1 MTANGWLQ
9 IGIFAAIVA
18 ALAVPVGT
26 WLHRVMEGDHPPG
39 GRLLAGFERLCYRV
53 IGVDAT
59 REMGFRQYA
68 GAVLVFSIVGL
79 LFTFVILLFQSK
91 LPLNPQGFGDLSWHL
106 ALNTATS
113 FTTNTNWQSYGG
125 ESTLSYFSQAV
136 GLVYHNFTSAGVG
149 IAIAVAMARGLT
161 RTDRAGT
168 LGNFWRDLVRVHLY
182 VLIPVCVVYALVMV
196 AGGIPQTWSA
206 YVAARTMEGAEQTIA
221 VGPVA
226 SQVAIKMLGTNGGG
240 FFNTNAAHPFE
251 NPSPWTNL
259 VQMLSIF
266 AIPAGLVHTYGRMT
280 GNVRNGFAILAAM
293 FAIFLVLTGVAY
305 SFEADWLDGVG
316 NWEGKESRFGVAASA
331 LFATI
336 TTSASCGAVN
346 AMHDSFTPIGG
357 MVPLLNILLGE
368 VVFGGVGAGLYG
380 VLVMVV
386 ISVFLAGLMV
396 GRTPE
401 LLGKKIESREM
412 TLAAIYILVFP
423 VFILLPSAA
432 AAVSEWG
439 LAGLNNAG
447 PHGWSEI
454 LYAFTSATGNN
465 GSAFAGLAANA
476 PGYDTLLA
484 VSMFF
489 GRFAMIVPALA
500 IAGSLAAKRAVAA
513 GPGTFPTT
521 GPLFTALLVS
531 VILIV
536 GALTFFPALALGPIA
551 EHFSLGSTF

>member
-1 MTANGWLQ
+1 MTAYGWLQ
-9 IGIFAAIVA
+9 ITVFAVLVA

-26 WLHRVMEGDHPPG
+26 WLHRVMEGDSPPG
-39 GRLLAGFERLCYRV
+39 GRLLGGLERLCYRI
-53 IGVDAT
+53 IGVDPA
-59 REMGFRQYA
+59 REMGFRPYA
-68 GAVLVFSIVGL
+68 GAVLAFSVVGL
-79 LFTFVILLFQSK
+79 LFTFAILLFQSK
-91 LPLNPQGFGDLSWHL
+91 LPLNPRDFGDLSWHL

-125 ESTLSYFSQAV
+125 ETTLSYFSQAV

-149 IAIAVAMARGLT
+149 IAVAVAIARGLT
-161 RTDRAGT
+161 RKDRAGT

-182 VLIPVCVVYALVMV
+182 VLLPVCVVYALVLV
-196 AGGIPQTWSA
+196 AGGMPQTWSD
-206 YVAARTMEGAEQTIA
+206 YVTAKTLEGADQTMA

-240 FFNTNAAHPFE
+240 FFNANASHPFE

-266 AIPAGLVHTYGRMT
+266 VIPAGLVHTYGRMT
-280 GNVRNGFAILAAM
+280 GNPKNGYAILGAM
-293 FAIFLVLTGVAY
+293 FAIFLATTTVCYA
-305 SFEADWLDGVG
+305 FEAGAA
-316 NWEGKESRFGVAASA
+316 NWEGKESRFGMAASA
-331 LFATI
+331 LFASI

-357 MVPLLNILLGE
+357 MMPLLNMLLGE

-386 ISVFLAGLMV
+386 LAVFLAGLMV

-401 LLGKKIESREM
+401 LLGKKVEAKEM
-412 TLAAIYILVFP
+412 TLAALYILVFP

-454 LYAFTSATGNN
+454 FYAFTSGTANN
-465 GSAFAGLAANA
+465 GSAFAGLTANA
-476 PGYDTLLA
+476 PVYDTLLA

-500 IAGSLAAKRAVAA
+500 IAGQLAAKKSVPA
-513 GPGTFPTT
+513 GPGTFPTD
-521 GPLFTALLVS
+521 GPLFTGLLVS